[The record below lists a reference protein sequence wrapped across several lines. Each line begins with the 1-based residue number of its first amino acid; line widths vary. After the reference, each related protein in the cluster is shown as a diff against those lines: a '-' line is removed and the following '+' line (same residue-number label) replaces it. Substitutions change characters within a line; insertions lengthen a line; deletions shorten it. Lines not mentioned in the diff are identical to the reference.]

1 MRKEIII
8 NVEEDESRIA
18 VLEDKQLVQLFTER
32 KTEQSIVGNVYKGTV
47 TSILPGMQA
56 AFIDIGIDK
65 AGFLHVDDVLYDML
79 SSKPGQPPAE
89 DEDEDEDLEDDED
102 HGHGRASAHSKAEKQ
117 RRLAARDKFRG
128 KRPGIQ
134 DLLKKGQQI
143 LVQVAKD
150 PISTKGPRLTTRLSM
165 AGRSMVLM
173 PLSNNVGV
181 SRRIEDAER
190 GRMKQLARS
199 IKPQGMGLIIRTLG
213 SGEGEN
219 ELKFEV
225 EALVRRW
232 ARIKKAYEGVAAPA
246 LLYKE
251 EALTERILRELLAKD
266 IAEVTIDE
274 KETSARV
281 AEYVQSFGLGAD
293 VKVTPYTNSLPI
305 FEAYKLEREIEK
317 ALRQKVWLR
326 SGGYLVI
333 QATEALTVVDVNT
346 GKFTGKKSQSE
357 TIFKTNMEAAVEVA
371 RQLRLRDIGG
381 IIVIDFI
388 DMDEDEHKAKVGL
401 ALEEAIKKDK
411 AKTNILDF
419 TELGLVEM
427 TRKRVKQSLEKDLTQ
442 ACPYCEGKGFIL
454 SELSTGLKVL
464 RTLKK
469 IAIQTPEKSLVIC
482 VHPAIAGYLQQE
494 GGARLKLVQQ
504 KYDLK
509 LQVEDDYNMH
519 REDVK
524 ILAAKS
530 MREVTLPEER

>member
-47 TSILPGMQA
+47 NSILPGMQA
-56 AFIDIGIDK
+56 AFVDIGIDK

-79 SSKPGQPPAE
+79 SAKPGAAAPEHE
-89 DEDEDEDLEDDED
+89 DEDEDMDDDED
-102 HGHGRASAHSKAEKQ
+102 HGHGRPTAHAKAEKK
-117 RRLAARDKFRG
+117 RRQVARDKFRG

-232 ARIKKAYEGVAAPA
+232 TRIKKAYEGVPAPT

-266 IAEVTIDE
+266 VAEVTVDE
-274 KETSARV
+274 KDTTGRV
-281 AEYVQSFGLGAD
+281 ADYVQSFGLGAD

-326 SGGYLVI
+326 SGGYIII
-333 QATEALTVVDVNT
+333 QGTEALTVVDVNT

-371 RQLRLRDIGG
+371 RQLRLRDIGV

-388 DMDEDEHKAKVGL
+388 DMDEDEHKAKVSL

-442 ACPYCEGKGFIL
+442 ACPYCEGKGFIM
-454 SELSTGLKVL
+454 SELTVGLKVL

-469 IAIQTPEKSLVIC
+469 IAIQTPEKALVVC
-482 VHPAIAGYLQQE
+482 VHPAIAGYLQQD
-494 GGARLKLVQQ
+494 GGSRLKLVQQ

-509 LQVEDDYNMH
+509 IQLEDDYNMH
-519 REDVK
+519 REDIK
-524 ILAAKS
+524 ILSAKS

>member
-1 MRKEIII
+1 MQIGAIVKKEIII
-8 NVEEDESRIA
+8 NVEEDESRIG

-56 AFIDIGIDK
+56 AFVEIGIDK

-79 SSKPGQPPAE
+79 GSSPGQKPE
-89 DEDEDEDLEDDED
+89 EDEDEDLDED
-102 HGHGRASAHSKAEKQ
+102 EELSAGAKAERQ
-117 RRLAARDKFRG
+117 RRRQARDKFRG
-128 KRPGIQ
+128 RRPGIQ
-134 DLLKKGQQI
+134 DLLKKNQQI

-150 PISTKGPRLTTRLSM
+150 PISTKGPRLTTRLSL

-181 SRRIEDAER
+181 SRRIDDSER

-213 SGEGEN
+213 SGEGET

-225 EALVRRW
+225 DALVRRW
-232 ARIKKAYEGVAAPA
+232 NAIKKAYEGVRAPS
-246 LLYKE
+246 LIYKE

-266 IAEVTIDE
+266 VAEVVVDE
-274 KETSARV
+274 KDTAARV
-281 AEYVQSFGLGAD
+281 ADYVTSFGLGGD
-293 VKVTPYTNSLPI
+293 VKVSHYTNSLPL
-305 FEAYKLEREIEK
+305 FEHYKLEQEIEK

-326 SGGYLVI
+326 SGGYIII

-357 TIFKTNMEAAVEVA
+357 TIFKTNTEAAVEVA

-388 DMDEDEHKAKVGL
+388 DMEDEEHKERVSL
-401 ALEEAIKKDK
+401 ALQEAIKRDK

-442 ACPYCEGKGFIL
+442 PCPYCEGKGFIM
-454 SELSTGLKVL
+454 SEMSTGLKVL
-464 RTLKK
+464 RLLKK
-469 IAIQTPEKSLVIC
+469 TAIQTPEKSLLVC
-482 VHPAIAGYLQQE
+482 VHPAIAAYLMQE
-494 GGARLKLVQQ
+494 NSSRLRLLEK

-509 LQVEDDYNMH
+509 VQVQDDYHMH
-519 REDVK
+519 REDIK
-524 ILAAKS
+524 ILSAKS
-530 MREVTLPEER
+530 MKEVLLSE

>member
-1 MRKEIII
+1 MKKEIII
-8 NVEEDESRIA
+8 SVEEDESRIA
-18 VLEDKQLVQLFTER
+18 VLEDKHLVQLFTER
-32 KTEQSIVGNVYKGTV
+32 MSEQSIVGNVYKGTV

-56 AFIDIGIDK
+56 AFVDIGIDK
-65 AGFLHVDDVLYDML
+65 AGFLHVDDVLYDMVG
-79 SSKPGQPPAE
+79 SKAGQGGGDGDDE
-89 DEDEDEDLEDDED
+89 MDEDEDDGLPSSNEV
-102 HGHGRASAHSKAEKQ
+102 KQ
-117 RRLAARDKFRG
+117 ERKRRQEARQKFRG
-128 KRPGIQ
+128 RRPGIQ
-134 DLLKKGQQI
+134 DLLKKNQEI

-150 PISTKGPRLTTRLSM
+150 PISTKGPRLTTRLSL

-181 SRRIEDAER
+181 SRRISDDER

-213 SGEGEN
+213 SGEGEQ

-232 ARIKKAYEGVAAPA
+232 GKIKKAYEGVPAPT

-266 IAEVTIDE
+266 VSEVVIDD
-274 KETSARV
+274 KETAARV
-281 AEYVQSFGLGAD
+281 SDYVTSFGLGND
-293 VKVTPYTNSLPI
+293 VKVNNYTNSLPI
-305 FEAYKLEREIEK
+305 FESYKLEKEIDK
-317 ALRQKVWLR
+317 ALKQKVWLR
-326 SGGYLVI
+326 SGGYIII

-357 TIFKTNMEAAVEVA
+357 TIFKTNTEAAVEVA

-388 DMDEDEHKAKVGL
+388 DMDDEEHKERVSL
-401 ALEEAIKKDK
+401 ALQEAIKKDK

-442 ACPYCEGKGFIL
+442 TCPYCEGHGFIL
-454 SELSTGLKVL
+454 SELTVGLRVL

-469 IAIQTPEKSLVIC
+469 IAIQTPEKSLLVC
-482 VHPAIAGYLQQE
+482 VHPSIAAYLQQE
-494 GGARLKLVQQ
+494 NAHRLRTLEA

-509 LQVEDDYNMH
+509 VQVEDDYHMH
-519 REDVK
+519 REDIK
-524 ILAAKS
+524 ILSAKS
-530 MREVTLPEER
+530 MKEVLLPEER

>member
-1 MRKEIII
+1 MKKEIII

-32 KTEQSIVGNVYKGTV
+32 TSEQSIVGNVYKGTV

-56 AFIDIGIDK
+56 AFVDIGIDK

-79 SSKPGQPPAE
+79 GAKPGAKPADAEEE
-89 DEDEDEDLEDDED
+89 DEDVDDED
-102 HGHGRASAHSKAEKQ
+102 DGSARAKAERK
-117 RRLAARDKFRG
+117 RRQAARDKFRG

-134 DLLKKGQQI
+134 DLLKKNQQI

-150 PISTKGPRLTTRLSM
+150 PISTKGPRLTTRLSL

-181 SRRIEDAER
+181 SRRIEDSER

-213 SGEGEN
+213 SGEGET

-225 EALVRRW
+225 DALVRRW
-232 ARIKKAYEGVAAPA
+232 NAIKKAFEGVRAPA
-246 LLYKE
+246 LIYKE
-251 EALTERILRELLAKD
+251 EPLTERILRELLAKD
-266 IAEVTIDE
+266 VAEVVVDD
-274 KETSARV
+274 KESAARIQD
-281 AEYVQSFGLGAD
+281 YVTSFGLGND
-293 VKVTPYTNSLPI
+293 VKVSHYTNSLPL
-305 FEAYKLEREIEK
+305 FEQYRLESEIEK

-326 SGGYLVI
+326 SGGYIVI

-357 TIFKTNMEAAVEVA
+357 TIFKTNTEAAVEVA

-388 DMDEDEHKAKVGL
+388 DMDDEEHKARVQL
-401 ALEEAIKKDK
+401 ALQEAIKRDK

-454 SELSTGLKVL
+454 SELSVGLKVL
-464 RTLKK
+464 RMLRRA
-469 IAIQTPEKSLVIC
+469 AIQTPEKALVVC
-482 VHPAIAGYLQQE
+482 VHPAIAAYLMQE
-494 GGARLKLVQQ
+494 DSRRLRLLEQ
-504 KYDLK
+504 KYGLK
-509 LQVEDDYNMH
+509 VQVQDDYHMH
-519 REDVK
+519 REDIK
-524 ILAAKS
+524 ILSSRNMK
-530 MREVTLPEER
+530 EVLLPEER

>member
-47 TSILPGMQA
+47 NSILPGMQA
-56 AFIDIGIDK
+56 AFVDIGIDK
-65 AGFLHVDDVLYDML
+65 AGFLHVDDVLYDMV
-79 SSKPGQPPAE
+79 SSRPGHGGRE
-89 DEDEDEDLEDDED
+89 DEEEEFEDEED
-102 HGHGRASAHSKAEKQ
+102 GLPSNTQVKAERK
-117 RRLAARDKFRG
+117 RRQVAREKFRG
-128 KRPGIQ
+128 RRPGIQ
-134 DLLKKGQQI
+134 DLLKKGQEI

-150 PISTKGPRLTTRLSM
+150 PISTKGPRLTTRLSL

-181 SRRIEDAER
+181 SRRIEDSER
-190 GRMKQLARS
+190 GRMKQLARA

-213 SGEGEN
+213 SGEGEQ

-225 EALVRRW
+225 DALVRRW
-232 ARIKKAYEGVAAPA
+232 GRIKKAYEGVPAPT

-266 IAEVTIDE
+266 VAEVVVDDKDT
-274 KETSARV
+274 TARV
-281 AEYVQSFGLGAD
+281 TEYVQSFGLGSD
-293 VKVTPYTNSLPI
+293 VKVSPYTSSLPI
-305 FEAYKLEREIEK
+305 FEQYKLEKEIEK
-317 ALRQKVWLR
+317 SLRQKVWLR

-357 TIFKTNMEAAVEVA
+357 TIFKTNTEAAVEVA

-388 DMDEDEHKAKVGL
+388 DMEDEEHKERVSL
-401 ALEEAIKKDK
+401 ALQEAIRKDK

-442 ACPYCEGKGFIL
+442 PCPYCEGKGFIL
-454 SELSTGLKVL
+454 SELTVGLKVL
-464 RTLKK
+464 RTLRK
-469 IAIQTPEKSLVIC
+469 IAIQTPEKNLVVC
-482 VHPAIAGYLQQE
+482 VHPAIAAY
-494 GGARLKLVQQ
+494 LVQENAVRLRLLEQ

-509 LQVEDDYNMH
+509 VQVEDDYHMH
-519 REDVK
+519 REDIK
-524 ILAAKS
+524 ILSAKG
-530 MREVTLPEER
+530 MKEVLLPEDRN

>member
-1 MRKEIII
+1 VRKEIII
-8 NVEEDESRIA
+8 SVEEDESRIA
-18 VLEDKQLVQLFTER
+18 VLEEKQLVQLFTER

-47 TSILPGMQA
+47 NSILPGMQA
-56 AFIDIGIDK
+56 AFVDIGIDK
-65 AGFLHVDDVLYDML
+65 AGFLHVDDVLYDMV
-79 SSKPGQPPAE
+79 SSKPGQAPRSEEE
-89 DEDEDEDLEDDED
+89 DEDFDDEEE
-102 HGHGRASAHSKAEKQ
+102 GPAHSAQAKAERK
-117 RRLAARDKFRG
+117 RRQAAREKFRG
-128 KRPGIQ
+128 RRPGIQ
-134 DLLKKGQQI
+134 DLLKKGQEI

-150 PISTKGPRLTTRLSM
+150 PISTKGPRLTTRLSL
-165 AGRSMVLM
+165 AGRSMVLV

-181 SRRIEDAER
+181 SRRIEDSER

-213 SGEGEN
+213 SGEGEQ

-225 EALVRRW
+225 DALVRRW
-232 ARIKKAYEGVAAPA
+232 GKIKKAYEGVPAPT

-266 IAEVTIDE
+266 VAEVVVDDR
-274 KETSARV
+274 ETTARV
-281 AEYVQSFGLGAD
+281 TEYVQSFGLGND
-293 VKVTPYTNSLPI
+293 VKVLPYTNSLPI
-305 FEAYKLEREIEK
+305 FEHYKLEREIEK
-317 ALRQKVWLR
+317 SLRQKVWLR

-357 TIFKTNMEAAVEVA
+357 TIFKTNAEAAVEVA

-388 DMDEDEHKAKVGL
+388 DMEDEEHKERVSL
-401 ALEEAIKKDK
+401 ALQEAIRRDK

-442 ACPYCEGKGFIL
+442 PCPYCEGKGFIL
-454 SELSTGLKVL
+454 SELTVGLKVL

-469 IAIQTPEKSLVIC
+469 IAIQTPEKSLLVC
-482 VHPAIAGYLQQE
+482 VHPAIAAYLMQE
-494 GGARLKLVQQ
+494 DSSRLRLIEQ

-509 LQVEDDYNMH
+509 VQVQDDYHMH
-519 REDVK
+519 REDIK
-524 ILAAKS
+524 ILSAKS
-530 MREVTLPEER
+530 MKEVLLPEER

>member
-1 MRKEIII
+1 MKKEIII

-32 KTEQSIVGNVYKGTV
+32 MSEQSIVGNVYKGTV

-56 AFIDIGIDK
+56 AFVDIGIDK

-79 SSKPGQPPAE
+79 GTQKPGSARQE
-89 DEDEDEDLEDDED
+89 EDDED
-102 HGHGRASAHSKAEKQ
+102 MDDEDEGHGAAAKAEKK
-117 RRLAARDKFRG
+117 RRQQARDKFRG

-134 DLLKKGQQI
+134 DLLKKNQQI

-150 PISTKGPRLTTRLSM
+150 PISTKGPRLTTRLSL

-213 SGEGEN
+213 SGEGET

-225 EALVRRW
+225 DALVRRW
-232 ARIKKAYEGVAAPA
+232 GAIKKAYEGVRAPA
-246 LLYKE
+246 LIYKE

-266 IAEVTIDE
+266 VAEVVVDE
-274 KETSARV
+274 KESAARIQD
-281 AEYVQSFGLGAD
+281 YVTSFGLGND
-293 VKVTPYTNSLPI
+293 VKVTNYTNSLPL
-305 FEAYKLEREIEK
+305 FESYKLEGEIEK

-326 SGGYLVI
+326 SGGYIII

-346 GKFTGKKSQSE
+346 GKFTGKKSQAE
-357 TIFKTNMEAAVEVA
+357 TIFKTNTEAAVEVA

-388 DMDEDEHKAKVGL
+388 DMDDEEHKERVSL
-401 ALEEAIKKDK
+401 ALQEAIKRDK

-419 TELGLVEM
+419 TELGLIEM
-427 TRKRVKQSLEKDLTQ
+427 TRKRVKQSLEKDLTC

-454 SELSTGLKVL
+454 SDLSVGLKVL
-464 RTLKK
+464 RLLKK
-469 IAIQTPEKSLVIC
+469 IAIQTPENHLTVC
-482 VHPAIAGYLQQE
+482 VHPAIAAFLMQE
-494 GGARLKLVQQ
+494 GDRRVHQIEAKYGLKVQVQ
-504 KYDLK
+504 
-509 LQVEDDYNMH
+509 DDFHMH
-519 REDVK
+519 REDIK
-524 ILAAKS
+524 ILSAKGGK
-530 MREVTLPEER
+530 EVLLPEERN

>member
-18 VLEDKQLVQLFTER
+18 VLEDKSLVQLFTER

-79 SSKPGQPPAE
+79 SAKPGAPAPE
-89 DEDEDEDLEDDED
+89 HEDDDEDMDDDED
-102 HGHGRASAHSKAEKQ
+102 HGHGRPSAHSKAEKK
-117 RRLAARDKFRG
+117 RRQVARDKFRG

-232 ARIKKAYEGVAAPA
+232 TRIKKAYEGVPAPS

-266 IAEVTIDE
+266 IAEVTVDE
-274 KETSARV
+274 KETTVRV
-281 AEYVQSFGLGAD
+281 ADYVQSFGLGQD

-326 SGGYLVI
+326 SGGYIII

-346 GKFTGKKSQSE
+346 GKFTGKKSQAE
-357 TIFKTNMEAAVEVA
+357 TIFKTNMEAAVETA

-442 ACPYCEGKGFIL
+442 SCPYCEGKGFIL
-454 SELSTGLKVL
+454 SELSVGLKVL

-469 IAIQTPEKSLVIC
+469 IAIQTPEKSLVVC
-482 VHPAIAGYLQQE
+482 VHPSIAAYLQQD
-494 GGARLKLVQQ
+494 GGSRLKLVQT

-509 LQVEDDYNMH
+509 IQLEDDYNMH
-519 REDVK
+519 REDIK
-524 ILAAKS
+524 ILSAKS